1 MDVNRVSL
9 VIVDSFVN
17 TLKQQLSFFMTEES
31 LINLLNTTDS
41 QGESLLYK
49 LENEANSQ
57 VFEIRE
63 NILRFKENEE
73 ESVFTSDSKMKLNT
87 FIKLP
92 NMYVVPE
99 FQEWFV
105 SEVQSRMKGKVNEI
119 INTLLE
125 SPEATSLIT
134 VCS

>member
-1 MDVNRVSL
+1 MDINRVSL

-125 SPEATSLIT
+125 SPEATSLIA